1 MTALFQSPFSHSSI
15 YYGTMKSQILECYQ
29 PMRIVISEDTGKAI
43 NESKRNFAS
52 QIKKYYKTIMQ
63 NPDIKKTLYP
73 NKQINI
79 MESIP
84 HYNSKGKYACTT
96 FTSVLDI
103 ILIYVRKQ
111 LKQKKNNIIIYKYHY
126 LSGKPKESMTLSNS
140 C

>member
-1 MTALFQSPFSHSSI
+1 MS
-15 YYGTMKSQILECYQ
+15 M
-29 PMRIVISEDTGKAI
+29 VISEDTGKAI

-63 NPDIKKTLYP
+63 NPDIKKKKTLYP
-73 NKQINI
+73 NKQIGI

-84 HYNSKGKYACTT
+84 HYNSKEKYGFTT

-111 LKQKKNNIIIYKYHY
+111 LK
-126 LSGKPKESMTLSNS
+126 
-140 C
+140 

>member
-1 MTALFQSPFSHSSI
+1 MT
-15 YYGTMKSQILECYQ
+15 
-29 PMRIVISEDTGKAI
+29 IVISEDTGKAI

-73 NKQINI
+73 NKQISI

-111 LKQKKNNIIIYKYHY
+111 LK
-126 LSGKPKESMTLSNS
+126 
-140 C
+140 

>member
-1 MTALFQSPFSHSSI
+1 
-15 YYGTMKSQILECYQ
+15 
-29 PMRIVISEDTGKAI
+29 MRIVISEDTGKAI

-52 QIKKYYKTIMQ
+52 QRKKYYKTIMQ

-73 NKQINI
+73 NKQISI

-84 HYNSKGKYACTT
+84 HYNSKEKYAFTT

-111 LKQKKNNIIIYKYHY
+111 LK
-126 LSGKPKESMTLSNS
+126 
-140 C
+140 